1 MKQLIVLFLSFF
13 ILLPL
18 NAQETLSLSGMW
30 EYALSDSAYY
40 TDEVM
45 LPGALPNSGETMSFR
60 HSVYVPGSWRKE
72 RVFLYLERPL
82 FATTVYVNGY
92 NVGSDS
98 ILSTP
103 HRFDVTK
110 ALKLGERNSIVVSG
124 RSEKPMTGLT
134 GRIELRTHSEDIH
147 IRRVEFYTMPSR
159 GQVFGQ
165 VKLEGGY
172 ADWSYYPLQVM
183 MQREGVDT
191 AAITVADYE
200 IDSRQMAFNLP
211 VGDKVALWD
220 EFNPN
225 LYRIAV
231 SVGHDYYET
240 LIGMRELALD
250 GEQLMF
256 NSRPLFLRGVVENH
270 AFKDGYP
277 PTEEQ
282 SWLDIFQKYKDCGL
296 NLVCFRGY
304 CPTEAAFAAA
314 DKLGLYLYTDIVS
327 PELDL
332 IAQEYG
338 HHPSFL
344 KIIPTLSEITFG
356 ADVKNQIEQNL
367 SLADS
372 EGFILNGF
380 DDQFNAAELRQ
391 FCSALVP
398 LAHFTKTDYTPADTL
413 IVPVECFNAL
423 YGDIQTARASYYIF
437 NDSLQVVAGGQLFQ
451 GGIPIGKNH
460 QLGTVIVPLNNI
472 TKPQKLTLTVV
483 FTGNKYVNHWDFWVR
498 PPEEETSN

>member
-1 MKQLIVLFLSFF
+1 M
-13 ILLPL
+13 
-18 NAQETLSLSGMW
+18 
-30 EYALSDSAYY
+30 
-40 TDEVM
+40 
-45 LPGALPNSGETMSFR
+45 
-60 HSVYVPGSWRKE
+60 
-72 RVFLYLERPL
+72 
-82 FATTVYVNGY
+82 
-92 NVGSDS
+92 
-98 ILSTP
+98 
-103 HRFDVTK
+103 
-110 ALKLGERNSIVVSG
+110 
-124 RSEKPMTGLT
+124 
-134 GRIELRTHSEDIH
+134 
-147 IRRVEFYTMPSR
+147 
-159 GQVFGQ
+159 
-165 VKLEGGY
+165 
-172 ADWSYYPLQVM
+172 
-183 MQREGVDT
+183 
-191 AAITVADYE
+191 
-200 IDSRQMAFNLP
+200 
-211 VGDKVALWD
+211 
-220 EFNPN
+220 
-225 LYRIAV
+225 
-231 SVGHDYYET
+231 
-240 LIGMRELALD
+240 
-250 GEQLMF
+250 
-256 NSRPLFLRGVVENH
+256 
-270 AFKDGYP
+270 
-277 PTEEQ
+277 
-282 SWLDIFQKYKDCGL
+282 
-296 NLVCFRGY
+296 
-304 CPTEAAFAAA
+304 
-314 DKLGLYLYTDIVS
+314 YLYTDIVS

-437 NDSLQVVAGGQLFQ
+437 NDSLQIVAGGQLFQ